1 MISFQM
7 YLLINVKCISVAR
20 FNFSLNFPCFCK
32 PESPPSP
39 IIWQC
44 TLSLFIFY
52 CADRSSEAGNSTK
65 EMECLFNNFFLI
77 HWNWSMT
84 FYLFRVNKHK
94 LKTYLF
100 KQNKNSVNNVQ
111 RKNYLTPQNEELMF
125 SYSSASPSS

>member
-1 MISFQM
+1 
-7 YLLINVKCISVAR
+7 
-20 FNFSLNFPCFCK
+20 
-32 PESPPSP
+32 
-39 IIWQC
+39 
-44 TLSLFIFY
+44 
-52 CADRSSEAGNSTK
+52 
-65 EMECLFNNFFLI
+65 
-77 HWNWSMT
+77 MT